1 MKWWKKLKRKNKSL
15 HMTVAYIQGQIN
27 SITKQLIQKYKP
39 TKIILFGSAAAG
51 SMTPDSDL
59 DFFIVKNDKKPK
71 HDRMVEVYKLVD
83 KDIAADFLVYTP
95 EELATRVQMGDP
107 FIKSVLSEGKVLYG

>member
-1 MKWWKKLKRKNKSL
+1 
-15 HMTVAYIQGQIN
+15 MTVTQIQSQID

-39 TKIILFGSAAAG
+39 EKIILFGSGATG
-51 SMTPDSDL
+51 QMTHDSDL
-59 DFFIVKNDKKPK
+59 DFLLVKDDNKPR

-95 EELATRVQMGDP
+95 EELATRVRMGDP
-107 FIKSVLSEGKVLYG
+107 FIKSVLSDGKVLYG